1 MSLQKTSLPAFLMFA
16 GGAIATAGVV
26 LVVGALVVVAAF
38 LLPPQP
44 AARTATRARTASP
57 AADGIFIRFMLG
69 PFLCGSWA
77 PSLDELAGRMLLA
90 SFPDFFEVRLP
101 NRSGLLLVARRSGGT
116 GRRAGLKIRWGSR
129 PVWVRL
135 PPSALRA
142 ALVIRGL
149 RDLHSPYADVSELR
163 A

>member
-26 LVVGALVVVAAF
+26 LVDAVVVVAAF
-38 LLPPQP
+38 LLLPPQP

-57 AADGIFIRFMLG
+57 AADGIFRRCMLG

-77 PSLDELAGRMLLA
+77 PSLDELAGRMVLRRLQG
-90 SFPDFFEVRLP
+90 FIEVALP
-101 NRSGLLLVARRSGGT
+101 NRSGLLLVPRRSGGT

-135 PPSALRA
+135 PPSAPRA
-142 ALVIRGL
+142 GCRSSGAANVRE
-149 RDLHSPYADVSELR
+149 R
-163 A
+163 